1 MSNSFKHGMSG
12 KTPLVTKQT
21 TQMIL
26 SIGAVA
32 NNRLYTK
39 PEDVRKIHRRRLSS
53 ALRQVHRVNDEG
65 TTYRAKQCVTL
76 IEEGK
81 QRTLVF
87 DIDKNGTPRLRQKA
101 AKQRRDAIAND
112 VYRARSDVDHMNYAF
127 PKDEPIQ
134 FEMDFTE
141 DFEER
146 GKLWS
151 DTSKSRRTQVNPSFS
166 SALAPQCLRSPTA
179 LRVSEL

>member
-1 MSNSFKHGMSG
+1 MANYNEQ
-12 KTPLVTKQT
+12 LIQT
-21 TQMIL
+21 WNEWEDITGSEANDPDDFIDW
-26 SIGAVA
+26 AVA
-32 NNRLYTK
+32 NNRLHTK

-65 TTYRAKQCVTL
+65 TTYRAKQCVTI

-87 DIDKNGTPRLRQKA
+87 DVDKNGTPRLRQKA
-101 AKQRRDAIAND
+101 VKQRREAIAND

-127 PKDEPIQ
+127 PSDEPIQ

-146 GKLWS
+146 KAMERYERDQKDAG
-151 DTSKSRRTQVNPSFS
+151 
-166 SALAPQCLRSPTA
+166 
-179 LRVSEL
+179 